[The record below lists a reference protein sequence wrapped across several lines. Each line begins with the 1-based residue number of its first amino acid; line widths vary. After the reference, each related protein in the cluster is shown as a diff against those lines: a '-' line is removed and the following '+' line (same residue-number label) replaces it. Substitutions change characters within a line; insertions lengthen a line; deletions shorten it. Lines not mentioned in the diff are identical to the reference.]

1 MDIFRGLK
9 SYYWQD
15 KPFLLGSVLGLAM
28 ATALG
33 LVYPLLLRRLI
44 NDMIIP
50 GRYEGVLQL
59 ALIAVGIVVVKAG
72 FQFVS
77 GFCGSRLGNRLA
89 YRLRNACYAKLQDL
103 SFSFYDTARTGD
115 LMSRLTADIEG
126 IRQFIGFGLAQ
137 LMNTM
142 FLVLFGFSMMFFLD
156 WKLTLLTLII
166 IPILCFVAIRFEH
179 QIHPAFRAIRAAV
192 GRLTVSVQENVT
204 GVRTVKSFARESF
217 EVDKFVGNN
226 EEYSQ
231 KNVEIAGVWARYFP
245 AMEFIANFSVAL
257 LMVAGGWRVINGPM
271 TLGDLVAMSSM
282 LGIIVAP
289 LWTLGFQLNNYTMSK
304 ASGERLLELLNQPVS
319 VRSEDSCLTLDD
331 DSVKGHIR
339 FEDVSFRYSNREDQP
354 SALIGFDLDAAPGS
368 VIGLLGGTGSGKSTA
383 VSLLLRAYDV
393 GEGAI
398 TLDGVDVRHL
408 ELQSLRRQIAIVFQE
423 SFLFSTTIKENISY
437 GCPDATM
444 DEITEAARLAEADT
458 FIRELPLGYDTIV
471 GERGMGLS
479 GGQKQRIAIARAFL
493 RKPKVLILDDSTSA
507 LDMETEQEIQ
517 QALRNVMKGRTTFII
532 AHRISS
538 LRHADEIL
546 VLNRGR
552 IGQRGKH
559 EKLLRQPGLYRE
571 TYRTQFADRPEEL
584 EQAPLDVAAG
594 SERRVTG

>member
-1 MDIFRGLK
+1 LDIFRGLK
-9 SYYWQD
+9 SFYWQD
-15 KPFLLGSVLGLAM
+15 KPFLLGSVLGLAA

-33 LVYPLLLRRLI
+33 LVYPLLLRILI
-44 NDMIIP
+44 DDMILA
-50 GRYEGVLQL
+50 GKYEGVLAL
-59 ALIAVGIVVVKAG
+59 AMFAVGIVIVKACS
-72 FQFVS
+72 QYVS

-89 YRLRNACYAKLQDL
+89 YRLRNACYAKLQEL

-126 IRQFIGFGLAQ
+126 IRQFLGFGLAQ
-137 LMNTM
+137 LLNTV

-156 WKLTLLTLII
+156 WKLTLLTLVI
-166 IPILCFVAIRFEH
+166 IPVLCFVAIRFEQ
-179 QIHPAFRAIRAAV
+179 QIHPVFRAIRTAV
-192 GRLTVSVQENVT
+192 GRLTTSVQENVT
-204 GVRTVKSFARESF
+204 GVRTVKSFAREPF
-217 EVDKFVGNN
+217 EVDKFAVSNI
-226 EEYSQ
+226 EYSER
-231 KNVEIAGVWARYFP
+231 NVEIAGVWARYFP
-245 AMEFIANFSVAL
+245 AMEFIANFSVVL
-257 LMVAGGWRVINGPM
+257 LTVVGGWRVIEGPM

-289 LWTLGFQLNNYTMSK
+289 LWTLGFIINNYTMSK

-319 VRSEDSCLTLDD
+319 VRNEEACLVLDD
-331 DSVKGHIR
+331 YAVKGHIR
-339 FEDVSFRYSNREDQP
+339 FDDVSFRYANREDLP
-354 SALIGFDLDAAPGS
+354 SALIAFDLDAPQGS

-398 TLDGVDVRHL
+398 TLDGVDIRHL

-444 DEITEAARLAEADT
+444 EEIEEAARLAMADG

-507 LDMETEQEIQ
+507 LDMETEQELQ
-517 QALRNVMKGRTTFII
+517 QSLRNVMKGRTTFII

-538 LRHADEIL
+538 LRHADEII
-546 VLNRGR
+546 VLDRGR
-552 IGQRGKH
+552 IAQRGNH
-559 EKLLRQPGLYRE
+559 DKLLRQPGLYRE
-571 TYRTQFADRPEEL
+571 TYRIQFADRPEEL
-584 EQAPLDVAAG
+584 NQAPLDAAAG
-594 SERRVTG
+594 TERRVTG